1 MTTHWIPAALSGAPD
16 LATVLTGA
24 VQGPG
29 LVLGLAVIAISALRL
44 VLEHRLRANA
54 VAKAEAGDLPA
65 LFRTFAPAEKEP
77 DPPDGA
83 SCIDHERC

>member
-1 MTTHWIPAALSGAPD
+1 MTTHWIPAALSGATD

-24 VQGPG
+24 VHGPG

-44 VLEHRLRANA
+44 VLEHRLRAKAVAKA

-83 SCIDHERC
+83 SP